1 MVFISPC
8 LWHGVL
14 RLENAE
20 VLHGPLCSST
30 EDAKLNALGIGSEFW
45 KVNYQILAGRKE
57 EQVHFLPLLPLENE
71 GEELGSQNAL
81 S

>member
-1 MVFISPC
+1 M
-8 LWHGVL
+8 LKL
-14 RLENAE
+14 
-20 VLHGPLCSST
+20 LHGPLGSST
-30 EDAKLNALGIGSEFW
+30 EDAKLSGFGIGSVFW
-45 KVNYQILAGRKE
+45 KGNYQILAGRKE